1 MGADYRT
8 GLSGFPVSGFGFVR
22 FVCFGRGVFDMRRLA
37 FSGGPITATLL
48 GWNPRVGAHEGA
60 DTLGTDIINKRLEG
74 DIQLQ
79 SWPVA

>member
-1 MGADYRT
+1 
-8 GLSGFPVSGFGFVR
+8 
-22 FVCFGRGVFDMRRLA
+22 MRRLA
-37 FSGGPITATLL
+37 FCGGSITATLL

-74 DIQLQ
+74 DNQLQ